1 MDVLRPKNLTEED
14 EVRADVATGLVL
26 AVQATGVLKGANDA
40 TVTYA
45 TAVMQEQVETF
56 CDSKGAY
63 GDALGSV
70 RKGTMTEGEALAL
83 VVYMCVEQIEL
94 FKQTGLN

>member
-1 MDVLRPKNLTEED
+1 MDIFRFEHLTEND
-14 EVRADVATGLVL
+14 KVRVDVATGVMM

-40 TVTYA
+40 TITFA
-45 TAVMQEQVETF
+45 TGVFLEHVETF
-56 CDSKGAY
+56 CDPEGVY

-83 VVYMCVEQIEL
+83 VVGKCVEEIAM
-94 FKQTGLN
+94 FKQSGLN